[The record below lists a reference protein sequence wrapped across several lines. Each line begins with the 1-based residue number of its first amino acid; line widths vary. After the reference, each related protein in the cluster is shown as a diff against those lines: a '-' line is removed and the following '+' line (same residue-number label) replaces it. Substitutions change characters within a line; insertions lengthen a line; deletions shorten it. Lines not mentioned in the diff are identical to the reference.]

1 MNKKI
6 WAAIGSGIGVGII
19 VLLVSVLSFE
29 PENDAEQYNVEQF
42 TDSVSY
48 SELNSKLSDVFSS
61 YGISMSSAIE
71 LKQRSSIDEYCYFF

>member
-1 MNKKI
+1 LNKKI
-6 WAAIGSGIGVGII
+6 WAAIGAGIGVGIM
-19 VLLVSVLSFE
+19 VLLVSILSFE
-29 PENDAEQYNVEQF
+29 PENKTEQYNAEQL

-71 LKQRSSIDEYCYFF
+71 LKEFLQFQQ